1 MTCFAIGCPQSSC
14 GTFETHQYVFRIGQY
29 DCECEPLRAGQMTF
43 KEGIVYVCDGS
54 EWRALQYEAP
64 LGSRRD
70 PRFSCKDIKAHLKGA
85 TNGIY
90 WITLTDSKDSFPVYC
105 DMDAGG
111 WTMVFKAV
119 SGINKKAYPTYNSP
133 HTSSEK
139 VMAALDVTNNHK
151 DHYKNRIVLNWA
163 DFHASEARVV
173 LYTGGNIVKEVK
185 FNATGS
191 DKLNWFAAPR
201 LIDSSWKDMKSQ
213 PKNVFSMSSDNRNFF
228 INRNYGGC
236 PNDAGWMGITAHHC
250 EWEKRFDPR
259 QDVILYSKLQGYTN
273 WNHHGKVAE
282 ADVLVVYLR

>member
-1 MTCFAIGCPQSSC
+1 MPEMKYLTSLSVALATMTCFAIGCPQSSC
-14 GTFETHQYVFRIGQY
+14 GTFETHQYVFKIGQY

-43 KEGIVYVCDGS
+43 EEGIVYVCDGS

-64 LGSRRD
+64 LGSRSD
-70 PRFSCKDIKAHLKGA
+70 PGFSCKDIKAHLKGA

-90 WITLTDSKDSFPVYC
+90 WITLTDSKDSFQVYC

-119 SGINKKAYPTYNSP
+119 SGINKKVYPTYNSP

-163 DFHASEARVV
+163 YFHASEARVV
-173 LYTGGNIVKEVK
+173 PYTGGNIVKEVK
-185 FNATGS
+185 FNAKGS
-191 DKLNWFAAPR
+191 DKLNWFSAPR

-213 PKNVFSMSSDNRNFF
+213 PKNVISIPGRHNRNFF
-228 INRNYGGC
+228 INRQYGGC
-236 PNDAGWMGITAHHC
+236 PNDAGWMAITGHFC
-250 EWEKRFDPR
+250 EWEKRFNPR
-259 QDVILYSKLQGYTN
+259 QNVIIYSKLQGI
-273 WNHHGKVAE
+273 H
-282 ADVLVVYLR
+282 